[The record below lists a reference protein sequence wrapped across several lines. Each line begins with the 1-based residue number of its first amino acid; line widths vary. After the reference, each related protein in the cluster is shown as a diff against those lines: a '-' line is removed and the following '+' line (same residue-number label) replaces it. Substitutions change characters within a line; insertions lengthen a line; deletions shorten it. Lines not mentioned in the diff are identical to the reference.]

1 MEEQDIIGQNQM
13 KKITLHIWLV
23 QQVKNIMKN
32 VRANYGAGRPVIQ
45 VPSLS
50 VIPNIGKNLKE
61 D

>member
-1 MEEQDIIGQNQM
+1 MVSSTGKEYYE
-13 KKITLHIWLV
+13 
-23 QQVKNIMKN
+23 N